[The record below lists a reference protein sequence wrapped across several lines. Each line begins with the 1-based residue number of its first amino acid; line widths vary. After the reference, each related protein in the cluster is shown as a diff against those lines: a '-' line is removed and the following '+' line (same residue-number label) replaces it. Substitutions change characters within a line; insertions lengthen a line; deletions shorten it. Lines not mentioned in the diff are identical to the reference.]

1 MPELN
6 SLNQIPCPVLVTDSA
21 GGVLALNNELLS
33 LIGGSADEWHQKTLD
48 DFLPPA
54 SRIFLQTHVWPM
66 LLMQGKVQ
74 EIQLQ
79 LCTAANQRVPILV
92 NSKKG
97 TFNGMACYHWVF
109 FVTLERS
116 RFESELLKAR
126 NLAQASSLALSKSE
140 RFIKTVTDGLP
151 GLIAYWDKDLVCR
164 FANKP
169 YRNLF
174 AHTANDVLGTS
185 MLELLGEPM
194 VTLNRPHIDSVLQGQ
209 TELFERQVTQ
219 PNGDRACLLANYIP
233 DVDAKGVV
241 VGFFVLIHDIT
252 QLKKSQVE
260 LKLAASV
267 FTSTIEGIMIID
279 ADGTVLSVN
288 PAFTDITGYQPDD
301 IRGRVPTILDA
312 TCHEPALF
320 AAMKDDLETKGHWD
334 GETWGQRKDGVAFRA
349 WHSISL
355 IRGTDGEAV
364 RYVSV
369 FSDITARWQQTEHT
383 KHRALHD
390 ELTGLPNRH
399 LLSERLAQTM
409 ARAEREDRTL
419 ALLFLDLDGFKAV
432 NDELGHA
439 GGDEVLKHVA
449 KTLLGLLRKSD
460 TVARLGGDEFV
471 LLIDN
476 PVNQQEV
483 AHLADR
489 LIKTINQTLRIL
501 DKEVRIGV
509 SIGIA
514 MLQRHPI
521 NAEQLMRQADSAMYV
536 AKGAGKN
543 RYAFHAPATDPVA

>member
-1 MPELN
+1 MN
-6 SLNQIPCPVLVTDSA
+6 SLNQIPCPVLVTDST
-21 GGVLALNNELLS
+21 GRVLALNNELLN
-33 LIGGSADEWHQKTLD
+33 LIGGSADEWHRKTLD

-66 LLMQGKVQ
+66 LLKQGRVQ

-97 TFNGMACYHWVF
+97 IFNGMACYHWVF

-140 RFIKTVTDGLP
+140 RFITTITDGLP

-169 YRNLF
+169 YRNWF
-174 AHTANDVLGTS
+174 AKGSNTVLGSS
-185 MLELLGEPM
+185 MIELLGQPL
-194 VTLNRPHIDSVLQGQ
+194 VTLNRPHIDRVLQGQ
-209 TELFERQVTQ
+209 TELFEREMTQ
-219 PNGDRACLLANYIP
+219 SNGDRACLRVNYIA
-233 DVDAKGVV
+233 DFDAKGSVI
-241 VGFFVLIHDIT
+241 GFFVLVNDIT
-252 QLKKSQVE
+252 ALKKSEVE

-267 FTSTIEGIMIID
+267 FTSTIQGIMIVD

-288 PAFTDITGYQPDD
+288 PAFTDITGYQPED
-301 IRGRVPTILDA
+301 IKGRVPTILDA
-312 TCHEPALF
+312 THHEPALF
-320 AAMKDDLETKGHWD
+320 AAMKDDLETKGHWE
-334 GETWGQRKDGVAFRA
+334 GETWGQRKNGVAFME

-355 IRGTDGEAV
+355 IRGTDGEAM

-369 FSDITARWQQTEHT
+369 FSDITARWQQAEHT
-383 KHRALHD
+383 RHLALHD

-399 LLSERLAQTM
+399 LLSERLGQTI
-409 ARAEREDRTL
+409 ALAERENRTL
-419 ALLFLDLDGFKAV
+419 ALLFLDLDGFKTV
-432 NDELGHA
+432 NDQMGHA
-439 GGDEVLKHVA
+439 AGDEVLKHVS
-449 KTLLGLLRKSD
+449 KRLLAMLRKSD

-476 PVNQQEV
+476 PLNQDEV

-489 LIKTINQTLRIL
+489 LIQAINQPLSIS
-501 DKEVRIGV
+501 DHEIHIGA

-514 MLQRHPI
+514 MLQRHKD
-521 NAEQLMRQADSAMYV
+521 NADQLMRHADSAMYA

-543 RYAFHAPATDPVA
+543 RYVFHAPATETES